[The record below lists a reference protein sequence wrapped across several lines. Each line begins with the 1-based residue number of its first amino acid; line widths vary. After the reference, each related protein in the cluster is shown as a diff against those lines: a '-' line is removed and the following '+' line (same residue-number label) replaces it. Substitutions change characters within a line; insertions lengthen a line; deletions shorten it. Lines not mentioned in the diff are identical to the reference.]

1 MCKLL
6 LLYDNKHFYSNEKM
20 YPFFFLDQGAG
31 GFAPDFVQMA
41 MAPNIKH
48 IKSKGKLFSFQI
60 N

>member
-1 MCKLL
+1 
-6 LLYDNKHFYSNEKM
+6 M

-48 IKSKGKLFSFQI
+48 IKSKGKLKLPFHSKLI
-60 N
+60 NFP

>member
-1 MCKLL
+1 
-6 LLYDNKHFYSNEKM
+6 LYDNKHFYSNENM

-41 MAPNIKH
+41 MAPNIKN